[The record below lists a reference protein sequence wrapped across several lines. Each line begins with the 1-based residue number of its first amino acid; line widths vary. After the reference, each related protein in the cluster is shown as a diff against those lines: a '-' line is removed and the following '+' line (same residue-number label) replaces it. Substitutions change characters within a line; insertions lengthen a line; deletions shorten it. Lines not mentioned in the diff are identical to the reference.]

1 MEKSTHPLAT
11 VAKCALILCV
21 YIASFLLWKNQ
32 YSFTQHKWHEGCSDK
47 VIYDVIE
54 NYAAPGESVT
64 DVISSLGEGKPV
76 PEETRDAY
84 LTLCGF
90 TPDTHDVLIY
100 TVKTK
105 RNTNE
110 ERILVIIRD
119 TKTVEKTM
127 LINSLSE

>member
-11 VAKCALILCV
+11 VGKCALILIV

-32 YSFTQHKWHEGCSDK
+32 YSFTQHKWHEGFSDK

-54 NYAAPGESVT
+54 NYAAPGAPVT
-64 DVISSLGEGKPV
+64 DVISNLGEGKPV
-76 PEETRDAY
+76 PEETRDKY

-105 RNTNE
+105 RTTNE
-110 ERILVIIRD
+110 ERNLVIIHD

>member
-64 DVISSLGEGKPV
+64 DVISSLGEGKQV

-105 RNTNE
+105 SSTNTA
-110 ERILVIIRD
+110 RSLIVIHD
-119 TKTVEKTM
+119 NTTVQKTM
-127 LINSLSE
+127 LVNSLS